1 VEGIEPRVEG
11 IAIKAFELI
20 RKHWKGF
27 ALGGA
32 VLTMVLALAPPRVSA
47 DTIYRLSIPNTALSC
62 CTGPYATVD
71 VHLNSGTSA
80 TITFDSLTNGGYLYL
95 LAGTRAAEVNVN
107 ATSWTLGSLSGT
119 NSLAGFS
126 AGNLSDGGAQT
137 AVDGFGGF
145 NQTVNSFGG
154 FTHSNTE
161 IGFILTNTGGTW
173 ANDASV
179 LAANS
184 SGFLAATHGFACA
197 TPCTITSGAFAT
209 GYASNGAATVPE
221 PSALLLLGSGLVGL
235 GTVVSRRLFR
245 RDPAEVA

>member
-1 VEGIEPRVEG
+1 M
-11 IAIKAFELI
+11 KAFELI
-20 RKHWKGF
+20 RKQWKGF

-32 VLTMVLALAPPRVSA
+32 LLTMLLALAPPRVSA
-47 DTIYRLSIPNTALSC
+47 DTIYSPSIPNTALSC

-71 VHLNSGTSA
+71 VHLNSRTSA

-95 LAGTRAAEVNVN
+95 MAATRAADVNVN

-126 AGNLSDGGAQT
+126 PGNLSNGGAQN
-137 AVDGFGGF
+137 AVDGFGPF
-145 NQTVNSFGG
+145 NQTVNSFDG

-161 IGFILTNTGGTW
+161 IRFMLTNTGGTW
-173 ANDASV
+173 ADDASV

-184 SGFLAATHGFACA
+184 GGFLAATHGFACA

-209 GYASNGAATVPE
+209 GYASNGAATAPE
-221 PSALLLLGSGLVGL
+221 PSTLLLFGSGLVGL

-245 RDPAEVA
+245 RDRDPAEVA